1 MYFKQFKGQNVKKI
15 RASRIKNPFTV
26 KFWYLKSS
34 RADFFRKKRSYEKF
48 LRKNAAKN
56 REEISF
62 PLFQDGEEIR
72 IFGQNI
78 DPCFSKNLFTM
89 VEKNLEFW

>member
-1 MYFKQFKGQNVKKI
+1 MKKF
-15 RASRIKNPFTV
+15 RASRIKNPFSV
-26 KFWYLKSS
+26 KFRYLKSS

-62 PLFQDGEEIR
+62 PLFQDGEEIG

-78 DPCFSKNLFTM
+78 DHWHI
-89 VEKNLEFW
+89 VEHVSEPAIEFDGFERSV